1 MGRIRKD
8 IDVEGRHCWTLFDSG
23 ARNTYIV
30 RDIAV
35 DLPMFELRNPQ
46 LVNLGGRSHNVQ
58 NDCRLECVIEGFNIL
73 THARVLKEIGTDEDR
88 NRIEVL
94 IGALTMQEWG
104 IRLNMEEE
112 QLDMSHYPIEFIEF

>member
-8 IDVEGRHCWTLFDSG
+8 IDVEGRHCWALFDSG

-35 DLPMFELRNPQ
+35 NLPMFELRNPQ
-46 LVNLGGRSHNVQ
+46 LVNLDGRSHNVL

-73 THARVLKEIGTDEDR
+73 THARVLDEIGTNEDR

-112 QLDMSHYPIEFIEF
+112 QLDMSHYPMEFIEF

>member
-30 RDIAV
+30 RDIAIN
-35 DLPMFELRNPQ
+35 LPMFELRNPQ

-58 NDCRLECVIEGFNIL
+58 NDCRLEGVIEGFNIL
-73 THARVLKEIGTDEDR
+73 THARVLEEIGTDEDR

>member
-8 IDVEGRHCWTLFDSG
+8 IDVEGRHCWALFDSG
-23 ARNTYIV
+23 ARNTHIV

-35 DLPMFELRNPQ
+35 NLPMFELRNPQ
-46 LVNLGGRSHNVQ
+46 LVNLGGRSHNVL
-58 NDCRLECVIEGFNIL
+58 NDCRLECAIEGFNIL
-73 THARVLKEIGTDEDR
+73 THARVLDEIGTDEDR

-112 QLDMSHYPIEFIEF
+112 QLDMSHYPMEFIEF